1 MQQSKTGIFT
11 NTTASVMHFMT
22 ITIFTIS
29 TIYAVVEN
37 VFLSPSKLHA
47 IFQKFIKID
56 EYFAQI
62 HNSTIVEHKYYIL
75 KLILQH
81 VIIFSIIIFN
91 IIWFELLEGN
101 RIIKISYL
109 QIYAQYHTFVTFLL
123 ITNCFAELRNRFRST
138 NSTLTGIF
146 GGDLNGSFNMSM
158 KISKNIEILT
168 MIYGILTEITD
179 LFNDLFGWQILAI
192 FIYTLIGLLTSLN
205 FIALFVPRCEE
216 IVSDYDINTGFFIV
230 VVLDFTIFAI
240 INNYIL
246 AKLADSIYEEAKQT
260 SLICYKILQETPSK
274 HILSDEQEIRGH
286 LSFLAQEA
294 TLRSTKISAA
304 GFFEVDYTMVFLLFT
319 SVTTYIVVLIQF
331 NM

>member
-1 MQQSKTGIFT
+1 MTKVLTNTEELFNLKYLKSLFLLANITGQLHPDNINKPYKAVKWYKIYAGCIILLTITGYILTQMQQSKTGIFT

-240 INNYIL
+240 V
-246 AKLADSIYEEAKQT
+246 SIFAFPCLFSY
-260 SLICYKILQETPSK
+260 CFY
-274 HILSDEQEIRGH
+274 
-286 LSFLAQEA
+286 SFF
-294 TLRSTKISAA
+294 SC
-304 GFFEVDYTMVFLLFT
+304 
-319 SVTTYIVVLIQF
+319 
-331 NM
+331 